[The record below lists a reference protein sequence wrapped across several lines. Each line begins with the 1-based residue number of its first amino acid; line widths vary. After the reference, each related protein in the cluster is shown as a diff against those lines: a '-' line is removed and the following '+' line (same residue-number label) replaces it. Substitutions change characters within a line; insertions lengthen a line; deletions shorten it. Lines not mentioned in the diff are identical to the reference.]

1 MSLTPITLVFIHKI
15 IFIQGSSAVEKVLT
29 KGGNLASFPGSLFP
43 LPQESLGTRLGGNC
57 AHAATHY
64 EF

>member
-1 MSLTPITLVFIHKI
+1 MSLTAITLVFIHKI
-15 IFIQGSSAVEKVLT
+15 IFIQGSSAVEEVLA
-29 KGGNLASFPGSLFP
+29 K
-43 LPQESLGTRLGGNC
+43 GGNC